1 MASFKGEKVWLSLA
15 LLGLLACSDDEKDTK
30 TEDDPVET
38 ADAGSDAGS
47 EPVCEKATGGVQDE
61 PNAGDDDTSVLP
73 IIFVHGF
80 VGSASQFD
88 SNAQRLVA
96 NGYPASKLYGYDHDG
111 ITGTQEGFA
120 DGLDTL
126 VNTVLAKHKTSQF
139 ILIGHSRGTSV
150 SNTYLGNAERA
161 KKVKKVVLLDGRP
174 CLTVVPCDAP
184 NQMNLP
190 GQAHVEVATS
200 AESFKRWYKF
210 LFDKE
215 ASFVDIVKQDE
226 PVQISG
232 RAVNFPAN
240 TGRVGATLDVYELD
254 HATGQR
260 VNDCSLAT
268 VAIDESGNWGPVQVD
283 PDKYYEIVLAMENG
297 GFQHFYFQRFLR
309 STKFIRLLSGP
320 PDSPARMNTN
330 SGPEHAALTVI
341 RMREW
346 YDTDKLEV
354 KVDLDGELTD
364 LGNTINPA
372 DIGRGDISVYLHD
385 DAASPKQTTG
395 IPLPY
400 FGTQPFQ
407 AGYDAYI
414 PASSEPEKSTV
425 TVTNIPRGDTSKPQV
440 LTFPSWPSDKHTTM
454 VMFADYAQ

>member
-1 MASFKGEKVWLSLA
+1 MLSLKNERIWLSLA
-15 LLGLLACSDDEKDTK
+15 LLGLLACSDDDKGTK
-30 TEDDPVET
+30 TDDEPVET
-38 ADAGSDAGS
+38 ADAGS
-47 EPVCEKATGGVQDE
+47 EPTCEDATGGVQDE
-61 PNAGDDDTSVLP
+61 PHPGDNDTNVLP

-88 SNAQRLVA
+88 SQAQRLVA
-96 NGYPASKLYGYDHDG
+96 NDYPPSKLHAYDHDG
-111 ITGTQEGFA
+111 VVGTAESFA

-126 VNTVLAKHKTSQF
+126 VNTVLAKHNTTQF

-150 SNTYLGNAERA
+150 SNTYLGNPERA

-174 CLTVVPCDAP
+174 CGTAVPCDAP

-215 ASFVDIVKQDE
+215 PSVADIVKQE
-226 PVQISG
+226 KPVQISG

-254 HATGQR
+254 HETGQR
-260 VNDCSLAT
+260 VSCSLAT
-268 VAIDESGNWGPVQVD
+268 VVIDQSGDWGPVKVD
-283 PDKYYEIVLAMENG
+283 PDKYYELVLSLENG

-346 YDTDKLEV
+346 YATDTLDI
-354 KVDLDGELTD
+354 KVDLDGDVTNV
-364 LGNTINPA
+364 GNTINPD

-385 DAASPKQTTG
+385 DAASPKQTTLA
-395 IPLPY
+395 PLPY

-407 AGYDAYI
+407 AGYDAYL
-414 PASSEPEKSTV
+414 PVSEPEKSTI
-425 TVTNIPRGDTSKPQV
+425 TVTNIPRGETAKPQV

-454 VMFADYAQ
+454 VMYADFAQ